1 MIIVYTVVPAVL
13 VTLLVATGIYMYK
26 RKTDLKS
33 ISAVSARSD
42 THLREFDLDH
52 SKKEIM
58 SEFKLGDEEAGFG
71 HSRNGPR
78 DFYTQMSSQMSQH
91 TTMDVNDPMINGQEA
106 SRFRPSYSRQS
117 HKTTA
122 SSSYDRNVQDFID
135 GLQLPENVSR
145 PPTQLG
151 ALPENFDVN
160 TGGEIYVDPGELRKE
175 F

>member
-78 DFYTQMSSQMSQH
+78 DFYT
-91 TTMDVNDPMINGQEA
+91 
-106 SRFRPSYSRQS
+106 
-117 HKTTA
+117 
-122 SSSYDRNVQDFID
+122 
-135 GLQLPENVSR
+135 
-145 PPTQLG
+145 
-151 ALPENFDVN
+151 
-160 TGGEIYVDPGELRKE
+160 
-175 F
+175 